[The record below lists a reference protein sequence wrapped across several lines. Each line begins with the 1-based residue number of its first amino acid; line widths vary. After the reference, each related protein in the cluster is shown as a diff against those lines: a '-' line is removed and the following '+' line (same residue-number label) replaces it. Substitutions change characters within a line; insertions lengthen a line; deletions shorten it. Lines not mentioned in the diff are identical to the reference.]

1 MIDKSKLKELLLGE
15 IEKRHKLGEQVGG
28 SGHLGYV
35 SFTNLE
41 IGEPAEIEYNGE
53 KTFEIPFTFETYTE
67 SEFHY
72 ATDNNDSDDMYRNI
86 HHAKIIV
93 NEELKVLNYTNQ
105 A

>member
-35 SFTNLE
+35 SLTNLE

-53 KTFEIPFTFETYTE
+53 KTFEIPFTFA
-67 SEFHY
+67 FI
-72 ATDNNDSDDMYRNI
+72 NDIAFRISGWFNGILPHFPTKLDFSFDSL
-86 HHAKIIV
+86 AD
-93 NEELKVLNYTNQ
+93 T
-105 A
+105 